1 MFIYMYNQCCL
12 SFFSFFLFFTET
24 VKIEAV
30 QNDMRR
36 VLHNIVQHWVDLL
49 YRTFLFVVVTQPFF
63 WLVDEVGGGCQ
74 LTIEWSSWHSWP
86 LWHVTGCVGGTVI
99 EHDHLFTIPFHC
111 GTKTWNVRG
120 LFIVLIRHVSSRF
133 KWCLR
138 FRQVTAI
145 QLHLLLLSS
154 TNKEVWMNRFFVLS
168 MGPV

>member
-1 MFIYMYNQCCL
+1 MLFK
-12 SFFSFFLFFTET
+12 FFSFFLFFTET

-36 VLHNIVQHWVDLL
+36 VLHNIVQHWVD
-49 YRTFLFVVVTQPFF
+49 
-63 WLVDEVGGGCQ
+63 LVDEVGGGCQ

>member
-1 MFIYMYNQCCL
+1 MICEECYIILCNIGWICYTELFCLLSSRSLFLISWWSGWRVSAYN
-12 SFFSFFLFFTET
+12 
-24 VKIEAV
+24 
-30 QNDMRR
+30 R
-36 VLHNIVQHWVDLL
+36 VVL
-49 YRTFLFVVVTQPFF
+49 VV
-63 WLVDEVGGGCQ
+63 G
-74 LTIEWSSWHSWP
+74 WP

>member
-1 MFIYMYNQCCL
+1 MICVECYIILCNIGWICYTELFCL
-12 SFFSFFLFFTET
+12 LSSRSLFL
-24 VKIEAV
+24 IS
-30 QNDMRR
+30 
-36 VLHNIVQHWVDLL
+36 W
-49 YRTFLFVVVTQPFF
+49 
-63 WLVDEVGGGCQ
+63 
-74 LTIEWSSWHSWP
+74 WSGMHSWP
-86 LWHVTGCVGGTVI
+86 LWRVTGCVGGTVI